1 MTDVLAYHQLSKH
14 APERFA
20 PGPGQLDWATQ
31 PAPFRRYDGARLI
44 ELYHRPLE
52 EGPAYDAVFA
62 RRRRRPHH

>member
-44 ELYHRPLE
+44 ELYHRPL
-52 EGPAYDAVFA
+52 
-62 RRRRRPHH
+62 H